1 MAVTVILMPMNM
13 PQAKSGHNIN
23 GQSGKAQG
31 GSRPRKSAAGKTGK
45 SAVRRT
51 VRKKRKP
58 RKVTLGVWTA
68 VGISLA
74 LVMALTFIFIKN
86 NSAANYETG
95 TKVPPGDWRFGI
107 DISHHNGGE
116 IVWDSLFVMTDRRGR
131 TIRNHHLAKDIRPV
145 SFVFVKAT
153 EGASM
158 VDRDFRKNWRNAG
171 KSGLRRGAYHF
182 FRSSKDGKIQAELF
196 IKTVGDL
203 RFKDLPPVLDIETIH
218 RGGSMKKLNEEAL
231 KWLETIEGHY
241 GKKPIVYTGSSF
253 ARDWLS
259 KRITDNYPVW
269 IAHYEKDRPDFDGWI
284 FWQFTDKAVV
294 KGVPGPVDLSV
305 MKR

>member
-1 MAVTVILMPMNM
+1 MEERREVRT
-13 PQAKSGHNIN
+13 
-23 GQSGKAQG
+23 KA
-31 GSRPRKSAAGKTGK
+31 R
-45 SAVRRT
+45 
-51 VRKKRKP
+51 
-58 RKVTLGVWTA
+58 
-68 VGISLA
+68 SL
-74 LVMALTFIFIKN
+74 
-86 NSAANYETG
+86 S
-95 TKVPPGDWRFGI
+95 
-107 DISHHNGGE
+107 
-116 IVWDSLFVMTDRRGR
+116 
-131 TIRNHHLAKDIRPV
+131 
-145 SFVFVKAT
+145 
-153 EGASM
+153 
-158 VDRDFRKNWRNAG
+158 
-171 KSGLRRGAYHF
+171 F

-269 IAHYEKDRPDFDGWI
+269 IAHYEKDRPDFDDWT

>member
-1 MAVTVILMPMNM
+1 MPE
-13 PQAKSGHNIN
+13 AKNKNIQ
-23 GQSGKAQG
+23 GSAARKKAGAQKART
-31 GSRPRKSAAGKTGK
+31 SPAKRPR
-45 SAVRRT
+45 
-51 VRKKRKP
+51 RKKRKP
-58 RKVTLGVWTA
+58 RKVNIGVWTA
-68 VGISLA
+68 VGIAASVILA
-74 LVMALTFIFIKN
+74 LAVMFI
-86 NSAANYETG
+86 SQSGGGGHETG
-95 TKVPPGDWRFGI
+95 AKVPPGDWRYGI
-107 DISHHNGGE
+107 DISHHNAGD
-116 IVWDSLFVMTDRRGR
+116 IVWDSLYVLTNKRGK
-131 TIRNHHLAKDIRPV
+131 TIRDHHLAKDIRPV
-145 SFVFVKAT
+145 SFVFIKAT
-153 EGASM
+153 EGVSM
-158 VDRDFRKNWRNAG
+158 VDKDFKRNWQDAG
-171 KSGLRRGAYHF
+171 RSGLRRGAYHF
-182 FRSSKDGKIQAELF
+182 FRSSKDGEAQARLF

-203 RFKDLPPVLDIETIH
+203 RFKDLPPVLDIETIY

-269 IAHYEKDRPDFDGWI
+269 IAHYEKDRPDFDGWT

>member
-1 MAVTVILMPMNM
+1 MNM
-13 PQAKSGHNIN
+13 PEAKNKNIQ
-23 GQSGKAQG
+23 GSAARKKASAQKART
-31 GSRPRKSAAGKTGK
+31 SPAKRPR
-45 SAVRRT
+45 
-51 VRKKRKP
+51 RKKRKP
-58 RKVTLGVWTA
+58 KKVNIEVWTA
-68 VGISLA
+68 VGIAASIILA
-74 LVMALTFIFIKN
+74 LAVMFI
-86 NSAANYETG
+86 SQGGGGGHETG
-95 TKVPPGDWRFGI
+95 AKVPPGDWRYGI
-107 DISHHNGGE
+107 DISHHNAGD
-116 IVWDSLFVMTDRRGR
+116 IVWDSLYVLTDKRGK
-131 TIRNHHLAKDIRPV
+131 TIRDHHLAKDIRPV
-145 SFVFVKAT
+145 SFVFIKAT
-153 EGASM
+153 EGVSM
-158 VDRDFRKNWRNAG
+158 VDKDFKRNWQDAG
-171 KSGLRRGAYHF
+171 RSGLRRGAYHF
-182 FRSSKDGKIQAELF
+182 FRSSKDGEAQARLF

-269 IAHYEKDRPDFDGWI
+269 IAHYEKDRPDFDGWT

>member
-1 MAVTVILMPMNM
+1 MPE
-13 PQAKSGHNIN
+13 AKNKNI
-23 GQSGKAQG
+23 QG
-31 GSRPRKSAAGKTGK
+31 SAARKK
-45 SAVRRT
+45 ASAQKART
-51 VRKKRKP
+51 SPAKHPRRKKRKP
-58 RKVTLGVWTA
+58 KKVNIGVWTA
-68 VGISLA
+68 VGIAASVILA
-74 LVMALTFIFIKN
+74 LAVMFI
-86 NSAANYETG
+86 SQGGGGGHETG
-95 TKVPPGDWRFGI
+95 AKVPPGDWRYGI
-107 DISHHNGGE
+107 DISHHNAGD
-116 IVWDSLFVMTDRRGR
+116 IVWDSLYVLTDKRGK
-131 TIRNHHLAKDIRPV
+131 TIRDHHLAKDIRPV
-145 SFVFVKAT
+145 SFVFIKAT
-153 EGASM
+153 EGVSM
-158 VDRDFRKNWRNAG
+158 VDKDFKRNWQDAG
-171 KSGLRRGAYHF
+171 RSGLRRGAYHF
-182 FRSSKDGKIQAELF
+182 FRSSKDGEAQARLF

-269 IAHYEKDRPDFDGWI
+269 IAHYEKDRPDFDGWT

>member
-1 MAVTVILMPMNM
+1 MPE
-13 PQAKSGHNIN
+13 AKNKNI
-23 GQSGKAQG
+23 QG
-31 GSRPRKSAAGKTGK
+31 SAARKKAGAQK
-45 SAVRRT
+45 ART
-51 VRKKRKP
+51 SPAKHPRRKKRKP
-58 RKVTLGVWTA
+58 KKVNIGVWTA
-68 VGISLA
+68 VGIAASVILA
-74 LVMALTFIFIKN
+74 LAIMFI
-86 NSAANYETG
+86 SQGGGGGHETG
-95 TKVPPGDWRFGI
+95 AKVPPGDWRYGI
-107 DISHHNGGE
+107 DISHHNAGD
-116 IVWDSLFVMTDRRGR
+116 IVWDSLYVLTDKRGK
-131 TIRNHHLAKDIRPV
+131 TIRDHHLAKDIRPV
-145 SFVFVKAT
+145 SFVFIKAT
-153 EGASM
+153 EGVSM
-158 VDRDFRKNWRNAG
+158 VDKDFKRNWQDAG
-171 KSGLRRGAYHF
+171 RSGLRRGAYHF
-182 FRSSKDGKIQAELF
+182 FRSSKDGEAQARLF

-241 GKKPIVYTGSSF
+241 DRKPIVYTGSSF

-269 IAHYEKDRPDFDGWI
+269 IAHYEKDRPDFDGWT

>member
-1 MAVTVILMPMNM
+1 MPE
-13 PQAKSGHNIN
+13 AKNKNIQ
-23 GQSGKAQG
+23 GSAARKKAGAQKART
-31 GSRPRKSAAGKTGK
+31 SPAKRPR
-45 SAVRRT
+45 
-51 VRKKRKP
+51 RKKRKP
-58 RKVTLGVWTA
+58 KKVNIGVWTA
-68 VGISLA
+68 VGIAASVILA
-74 LVMALTFIFIKN
+74 LAVMFI
-86 NSAANYETG
+86 SQGGGGGHETG
-95 TKVPPGDWRFGI
+95 AKVPPGDWRYGI
-107 DISHHNGGE
+107 DISHHNAGD
-116 IVWDSLFVMTDRRGR
+116 IVWDSLYVLTDKRGK
-131 TIRNHHLAKDIRPV
+131 TIRDHHLAKDIRPV
-145 SFVFVKAT
+145 SFVFIKAT
-153 EGASM
+153 EGVSM
-158 VDRDFRKNWRNAG
+158 VDKDFKRNWQDAG
-171 KSGLRRGAYHF
+171 RSGLRRGVYHF
-182 FRSSKDGKIQAELF
+182 FRSSKDGEAQARLF

>member
-1 MAVTVILMPMNM
+1 MPE
-13 PQAKSGHNIN
+13 AKNKNIQ
-23 GQSGKAQG
+23 GSAARKKAGAQKART
-31 GSRPRKSAAGKTGK
+31 SPAKRPR
-45 SAVRRT
+45 
-51 VRKKRKP
+51 RKKRKP
-58 RKVTLGVWTA
+58 KKVNIGVWTA
-68 VGISLA
+68 VGIAASVILA
-74 LVMALTFIFIKN
+74 LAVMFI
-86 NSAANYETG
+86 SQGGGGGHETG
-95 TKVPPGDWRFGI
+95 AKVPPGDWRYGI
-107 DISHHNGGE
+107 DISHHNAGD
-116 IVWDSLFVMTDRRGR
+116 IVWDSLYVLTDKRGK
-131 TIRNHHLAKDIRPV
+131 TIRDHHLAKDIRSV
-145 SFVFVKAT
+145 SFVFIKAT
-153 EGASM
+153 EGVSM
-158 VDRDFRKNWRNAG
+158 VDKDFKRNWQDAG
-171 KSGLRRGAYHF
+171 RSGLRRGAYHF
-182 FRSSKDGKIQAELF
+182 FRSSKDGEAQARLF

-269 IAHYEKDRPDFDGWI
+269 IAHYEKDRPDFDGWT
-284 FWQFTDKAVV
+284 FWQFTDRAVV

>member
-1 MAVTVILMPMNM
+1 MPE
-13 PQAKSGHNIN
+13 AKNKNIQ
-23 GQSGKAQG
+23 GSAARKKAGAQKART
-31 GSRPRKSAAGKTGK
+31 SPVKRPR
-45 SAVRRT
+45 
-51 VRKKRKP
+51 RKKRKP
-58 RKVTLGVWTA
+58 KKVNIGVWTA
-68 VGISLA
+68 VGIAASVILA
-74 LVMALTFIFIKN
+74 LAVMFI
-86 NSAANYETG
+86 SQGGGGGHETG
-95 TKVPPGDWRFGI
+95 AKVPPGDWRYGI
-107 DISHHNGGE
+107 DISHHNAGD
-116 IVWDSLFVMTDRRGR
+116 IVWDSLYVLTDKRGK
-131 TIRNHHLAKDIRPV
+131 TIRDHHLAKDIRPV
-145 SFVFVKAT
+145 SFVFIKAT
-153 EGASM
+153 EGVSM
-158 VDRDFRKNWRNAG
+158 VDKDFQRNWQDAG
-171 KSGLRRGAYHF
+171 RSGLRRGAYHF
-182 FRSSKDGKIQAELF
+182 FRSSKDGEAQARLF

-269 IAHYEKDRPDFDGWI
+269 IAHYEKDRPDFDGWT

>member
-1 MAVTVILMPMNM
+1 MPE
-13 PQAKSGHNIN
+13 AKNKNIQ
-23 GQSGKAQG
+23 GSAARKKAGAQKART
-31 GSRPRKSAAGKTGK
+31 SPAKRPR
-45 SAVRRT
+45 
-51 VRKKRKP
+51 RKKRKP
-58 RKVTLGVWTA
+58 KKVNIGVWTA
-68 VGISLA
+68 VGIAASVILA
-74 LVMALTFIFIKN
+74 LAVMFI
-86 NSAANYETG
+86 SQGGGGGHETG
-95 TKVPPGDWRFGI
+95 AKVPPGDWRYGI
-107 DISHHNGGE
+107 DISHHNAGD
-116 IVWDSLFVMTDRRGR
+116 IVWDSLYVLTDKRGK
-131 TIRNHHLAKDIRPV
+131 TIRDHHLAKDIRPV
-145 SFVFVKAT
+145 SFVFIKAT
-153 EGASM
+153 EGVSM
-158 VDRDFRKNWRNAG
+158 VDKDFKRNWQDAG
-171 KSGLRRGAYHF
+171 RSGLRRGAYHF
-182 FRSSKDGKIQAELF
+182 FRSSKDGEAQARLF

-294 KGVPGPVDLSV
+294 KGVPEPVDLSV

>member
-1 MAVTVILMPMNM
+1 MNM
-13 PQAKSGHNIN
+13 PEAKNKNIQ
-23 GQSGKAQG
+23 GSAARKKAGAQKAG
-31 GSRPRKSAAGKTGK
+31 TSPAKRPR
-45 SAVRRT
+45 
-51 VRKKRKP
+51 RKKRKP
-58 RKVTLGVWTA
+58 KKVNIGVWTA
-68 VGISLA
+68 VGIAASVILA
-74 LVMALTFIFIKN
+74 LAVMFI
-86 NSAANYETG
+86 SQGGGGGHETG
-95 TKVPPGDWRFGI
+95 AKVPPGDWRYGI
-107 DISHHNGGE
+107 DISHHNAGD
-116 IVWDSLFVMTDRRGR
+116 IVWDSLYVLTDKRGK
-131 TIRNHHLAKDIRPV
+131 TIRDHHLAKDIRPV
-145 SFVFVKAT
+145 SFVFIKAT
-153 EGASM
+153 EGVSM
-158 VDRDFRKNWRNAG
+158 VDKDFKRNWQDAG
-171 KSGLRRGAYHF
+171 RSGLRRGAYHF
-182 FRSSKDGKIQAELF
+182 FRSSKDGEAQARLF
-196 IKTVGDL
+196 IKTVGGL

-269 IAHYEKDRPDFDGWI
+269 IAHYEKDRPDFDGWT

>member
-1 MAVTVILMPMNM
+1 MPE
-13 PQAKSGHNIN
+13 AKNKNIQ
-23 GQSGKAQG
+23 GSAARKKAGAQKART
-31 GSRPRKSAAGKTGK
+31 SPAKRPR
-45 SAVRRT
+45 
-51 VRKKRKP
+51 RKKRKHK
-58 RKVTLGVWTA
+58 KVNIGVWTA
-68 VGISLA
+68 VGIAASVILA
-74 LVMALTFIFIKN
+74 LAVMFI
-86 NSAANYETG
+86 SQGGGGGHETG
-95 TKVPPGDWRFGI
+95 AKVPPGDWRYGI
-107 DISHHNGGE
+107 DISHHNAGD
-116 IVWDSLFVMTDRRGR
+116 IVWDSLYVLTDKRGK
-131 TIRNHHLAKDIRPV
+131 TIRDHHLAKDIRPV
-145 SFVFVKAT
+145 SFVFIKAT
-153 EGASM
+153 EGVSM
-158 VDRDFRKNWRNAG
+158 VDKDFKRNWQDAG
-171 KSGLRRGAYHF
+171 RSGLRRGAYHF
-182 FRSSKDGKIQAELF
+182 FRSSKDGEAQARLF

>member
-1 MAVTVILMPMNM
+1 MPE
-13 PQAKSGHNIN
+13 AKNKNIQ
-23 GQSGKAQG
+23 GSAARKKAGAQKAG
-31 GSRPRKSAAGKTGK
+31 TLPAKRPR
-45 SAVRRT
+45 
-51 VRKKRKP
+51 RKKRKP
-58 RKVTLGVWTA
+58 KKVNIGVWTA
-68 VGISLA
+68 VGIAASVILA
-74 LVMALTFIFIKN
+74 LAVMFI
-86 NSAANYETG
+86 SQGGGGGHETG
-95 TKVPPGDWRFGI
+95 AKVPPGDWRYGI
-107 DISHHNGGE
+107 DISHHNAGD
-116 IVWDSLFVMTDRRGR
+116 IVWDSLYVLTDKRGK
-131 TIRNHHLAKDIRPV
+131 TIRDHHLAKDIRPV
-145 SFVFVKAT
+145 SFVFIKAT
-153 EGASM
+153 EGVSM
-158 VDRDFRKNWRNAG
+158 VDKDFKRNWQDAG
-171 KSGLRRGAYHF
+171 RSGLRRGAYHF
-182 FRSSKDGKIQAELF
+182 FRSSKDGEAQARLF

-269 IAHYEKDRPDFDGWI
+269 IAHYEKDRPDFDGWT

>member
-1 MAVTVILMPMNM
+1 MNM
-13 PQAKSGHNIN
+13 PEAKNKNIQ
-23 GQSGKAQG
+23 GSAARKKAGAQKART
-31 GSRPRKSAAGKTGK
+31 SPAKRPR
-45 SAVRRT
+45 
-51 VRKKRKP
+51 RKKRKP
-58 RKVTLGVWTA
+58 KKVNIEVWTA
-68 VGISLA
+68 VGIAASIILA
-74 LVMALTFIFIKN
+74 LAVMFI
-86 NSAANYETG
+86 SQGGGGGHETG
-95 TKVPPGDWRFGI
+95 AKVPPGDWRYGI
-107 DISHHNGGE
+107 DISHHNAGD
-116 IVWDSLFVMTDRRGR
+116 IVWNSLYVLTDKRGK
-131 TIRNHHLAKDIRPV
+131 TIRDHHLAKDIRPV
-145 SFVFVKAT
+145 SFVFIKAT
-153 EGASM
+153 EGVSM
-158 VDRDFRKNWRNAG
+158 VDKDFKRNWQDAG
-171 KSGLRRGAYHF
+171 RSGLRRGAYHF
-182 FRSSKDGKIQAELF
+182 FRSSKDGEAQARLF

-269 IAHYEKDRPDFDGWI
+269 IAHYEKDRPDFDGWT

>member
-1 MAVTVILMPMNM
+1 MPE
-13 PQAKSGHNIN
+13 AKNKNIQ
-23 GQSGKAQG
+23 GSAARKKAGAQKART
-31 GSRPRKSAAGKTGK
+31 SPAKRPR
-45 SAVRRT
+45 
-51 VRKKRKP
+51 RKKRKP
-58 RKVTLGVWTA
+58 KKVNIGVWTA
-68 VGISLA
+68 VGIAASVILA
-74 LVMALTFIFIKN
+74 LAVMFI
-86 NSAANYETG
+86 SQGGGGGHETG
-95 TKVPPGDWRFGI
+95 AKVPPGDWRYGI
-107 DISHHNGGE
+107 DISHHNAGD
-116 IVWDSLFVMTDRRGR
+116 IVWDSLYVLTDKRGK
-131 TIRNHHLAKDIRPV
+131 TIRDHHLAKDIRTV
-145 SFVFVKAT
+145 SFVFIKAT
-153 EGASM
+153 EGVSM
-158 VDRDFRKNWRNAG
+158 VDKDFKRNWQDAG
-171 KSGLRRGAYHF
+171 RSGLRRCAYHF
-182 FRSSKDGKIQAELF
+182 FRSSKDGEAQARLF

-269 IAHYEKDRPDFDGWI
+269 IAHYEKDRPDFDGWT

>member
-1 MAVTVILMPMNM
+1 MPE
-13 PQAKSGHNIN
+13 AKNKNIQ
-23 GQSGKAQG
+23 GSAARKKAGAQKART
-31 GSRPRKSAAGKTGK
+31 SPAKRPR
-45 SAVRRT
+45 
-51 VRKKRKP
+51 RKKRKP
-58 RKVTLGVWTA
+58 KKVNIGVWTA
-68 VGISLA
+68 VGIAASIILA
-74 LVMALTFIFIKN
+74 LAVMFI
-86 NSAANYETG
+86 SQGGGGGHETG
-95 TKVPPGDWRFGI
+95 AKVPPGDWRYGI
-107 DISHHNGGE
+107 DISHHNAGDF
-116 IVWDSLFVMTDRRGR
+116 VWDSLYVLTDKRGK
-131 TIRNHHLAKDIRPV
+131 TIRDHHLAKDIRPV
-145 SFVFVKAT
+145 SFVFIKAT
-153 EGASM
+153 EGVSM
-158 VDRDFRKNWRNAG
+158 VDKDFKRNWQDAG
-171 KSGLRRGAYHF
+171 RSGLRRGAYHF
-182 FRSSKDGKIQAELF
+182 FRSSKDGEAQARLF

-218 RGGSMKKLNEEAL
+218 RGGSMKKLNEDAL

-269 IAHYEKDRPDFDGWI
+269 IAHYEKDRPDFDGWT

>member
-1 MAVTVILMPMNM
+1 MPE
-13 PQAKSGHNIN
+13 AKNKNIQ
-23 GQSGKAQG
+23 GSAARKKAGAQKART
-31 GSRPRKSAAGKTGK
+31 SPAKRPR
-45 SAVRRT
+45 
-51 VRKKRKP
+51 RKKRKP
-58 RKVTLGVWTA
+58 KKVNIGVWTA
-68 VGISLA
+68 VGIAASVILA
-74 LVMALTFIFIKN
+74 LAVMFI
-86 NSAANYETG
+86 SQGGGGGHETG
-95 TKVPPGDWRFGI
+95 AKVPPGDWRYGI
-107 DISHHNGGE
+107 DISHHNAGD
-116 IVWDSLFVMTDRRGR
+116 IVWDSLYVLTDKRGK
-131 TIRNHHLAKDIRPV
+131 TISDHHLAKDIRPV
-145 SFVFVKAT
+145 SFVFIKAT
-153 EGASM
+153 EGVSM
-158 VDRDFRKNWRNAG
+158 VDKDFKMNWQDAG
-171 KSGLRRGAYHF
+171 RSGLRRGAYHF
-182 FRSSKDGKIQAELF
+182 FRSSKDGEAQARLF

>member
-1 MAVTVILMPMNM
+1 MPE
-13 PQAKSGHNIN
+13 AKNKNIQ
-23 GQSGKAQG
+23 GSAARKKAGAQKART
-31 GSRPRKSAAGKTGK
+31 SPAKRPR
-45 SAVRRT
+45 
-51 VRKKRKP
+51 RKKRKP
-58 RKVTLGVWTA
+58 KKVNIGVWTA
-68 VGISLA
+68 VGIAASVILA
-74 LVMALTFIFIKN
+74 LAVMFI
-86 NSAANYETG
+86 SQGGGGGHETG
-95 TKVPPGDWRFGI
+95 AKVPPGDWRYGI
-107 DISHHNGGE
+107 DISHHNAGD
-116 IVWDSLFVMTDRRGR
+116 IVWDSLYVLTDKRGK
-131 TIRNHHLAKDIRPV
+131 TIRDHHLAKDIRPV
-145 SFVFVKAT
+145 SFVFIKAT
-153 EGASM
+153 EGVSM
-158 VDRDFRKNWRNAG
+158 VDKDFKRNWQDAG
-171 KSGLRRGAYHF
+171 RSGLRRGAYHF
-182 FRSSKDGKIQAELF
+182 FRSSKDGEAQARLF
-196 IKTVGDL
+196 IKSVGDL

>member
-1 MAVTVILMPMNM
+1 MNM
-13 PQAKSGHNIN
+13 PEAKNKNI
-23 GQSGKAQG
+23 QG
-31 GSRPRKSAAGKTGK
+31 SAARKK
-45 SAVRRT
+45 ASAQKART
-51 VRKKRKP
+51 SPAKHPRRKKRKP
-58 RKVTLGVWTA
+58 KKVNIGVWTA
-68 VGISLA
+68 VGIAASVILA
-74 LVMALTFIFIKN
+74 LAVMFI
-86 NSAANYETG
+86 SQGGGGGHETG
-95 TKVPPGDWRFGI
+95 AKVPPGDWRYGI
-107 DISHHNGGE
+107 DISHHNAGD
-116 IVWDSLFVMTDRRGR
+116 IVWDSLYVLTDKRGK
-131 TIRNHHLAKDIRPV
+131 TIRDHHLAKDIRPV
-145 SFVFVKAT
+145 SFVFIKAT
-153 EGASM
+153 EGVSM
-158 VDRDFRKNWRNAG
+158 VDKDFKRNWQDAG
-171 KSGLRRGAYHF
+171 RSGLRRGAYHF
-182 FRSSKDGKIQAELF
+182 FRSSKDGEAQARLF

-269 IAHYEKDRPDFDGWI
+269 IAHYEKDRPDFDGWT

>member
-1 MAVTVILMPMNM
+1 MPE
-13 PQAKSGHNIN
+13 AKNKNIQ
-23 GQSGKAQG
+23 GSAARKKAGAQKART
-31 GSRPRKSAAGKTGK
+31 SPAKRPR
-45 SAVRRT
+45 
-51 VRKKRKP
+51 RKKRKP
-58 RKVTLGVWTA
+58 KKVNIGVWTA
-68 VGISLA
+68 VGIAASVILA
-74 LVMALTFIFIKN
+74 LAVMFI
-86 NSAANYETG
+86 SQGGGGGHETG
-95 TKVPPGDWRFGI
+95 AKVPPGDWRYGI
-107 DISHHNGGE
+107 DISHHNAGD
-116 IVWDSLFVMTDRRGR
+116 IVWDSLYVLTDKRGK
-131 TIRNHHLAKDIRPV
+131 TIRDHHLAKDIRPV
-145 SFVFVKAT
+145 SFVFIKAT
-153 EGASM
+153 EGVSM
-158 VDRDFRKNWRNAG
+158 VDKDFKRNWQDAG
-171 KSGLRRGAYHF
+171 RSGLRRGAYHF
-182 FRSSKDGKIQAELF
+182 FRSSKDGVAQARLF